1 MDWQACQACGA
12 CVSGCPYG
20 LRRIAGST
28 WTVEDAMEVVLADRI
43 FYDESQGGVTLSGGE
58 PLFQPDFALG
68 LLQSAKRHGLHT
80 AVDTCGA
87 VPPSV
92 VAAAAQ
98 WTDLFLY
105 DIKTLDPETH
115 RKQTGVSVDLPVAN
129 LRRLNR
135 LGKELW
141 IRIPIIPGVNDDIDS
156 LADII
161 ALAATLER
169 VQCVSMLPYHSGGE
183 GKRAR
188 LGLPSGVHLEPL
200 SLDRIENLI
209 RTLRPL
215 LPVPLTVGG
224 SSS

>member
-28 WTVEDAMEVVLADRI
+28 WTVEDAMEVVLADCI

-105 DIKTLDPETH
+105 DIKTLDP
-115 RKQTGVSVDLPVAN
+115 
-129 LRRLNR
+129 
-135 LGKELW
+135 
-141 IRIPIIPGVNDDIDS
+141 
-156 LADII
+156 
-161 ALAATLER
+161 
-169 VQCVSMLPYHSGGE
+169 
-183 GKRAR
+183 
-188 LGLPSGVHLEPL
+188 
-200 SLDRIENLI
+200 
-209 RTLRPL
+209 
-215 LPVPLTVGG
+215 
-224 SSS
+224 